1 MKKALSLLLAIVMVI
16 GMLPM
21 AALAAETGGKITFTT
36 DFTTDMGV
44 GDTFTVTAT
53 LSENPGIASFTNQ
66 LKWNSAAVKF
76 LGFDVDEDGYP
87 TDSNLF
93 SRWKPVINNE
103 TATITA
109 ASDTDITK
117 NGLIYIAKFE
127 IIADTGALD
136 LGLTTTEFGQ
146 KFTFANADGTDI
158 MPALNFSAIT
168 GLTVG
173 GKPVG
178 PEMPENAP
186 FTAITTDAGAIVD
199 VEDCGLLAVD
209 PWGGMPVEV
218 PYYHITIPAEA
229 TEAYIRFDMPSS
241 DFMSQTASDGT
252 PEIGSAWAGVNDE
265 GSGMAGLLFE
275 DMDDY
280 TNVIIP
286 LEFNGNP
293 WGDENMKSTVKT
305 ADEDELYCAVGP
317 QDTGANTIAVFSL
330 EFASEDGEEE
340 DIYSITIDE
349 NIVGGTVTV
358 IDENQEEINKAKEGA
373 SICLAYEAK
382 EGYRFKHYL
391 INGNVV
397 TEAELGMSNGF
408 YQMPAENITVSA
420 VFEEEGPEIEPNP
433 ITEIEISHPNI
444 EVDETTGAMSMA
456 MVSGASEQIDVSTVL
471 ENAELDATQ
480 EVVWSSSNPEV
491 ASVENGKVTA
501 QKEGST
507 VITAKAVEAS
517 DIALLA
523 DGEEVLAQ
531 FTLTVADPAAGYAV
545 NMGADK
551 TVDADETIQIPV
563 TVTHSDSN
571 VTDYKSF
578 EFTFQYNPTVL
589 TLKNE
594 SSAAEGKDITIV
606 NENGTITVRRY
617 GNALNVGGAAI
628 TLEFTAK
635 AVGNTNVKLT
645 GAKVGTSDDAQNQNI
660 PTAQIVD
667 NLTKITVSGYTVN
680 LPQDFVGETDK
691 TVVAPGESY
700 TFEAKDKNYTY
711 EVKATI
717 DGEEITVNSNED
729 GTSFTIPTGV
739 IDGNV
744 VIEIVNKEGK
754 KFEITLDGDS
764 LAHEGGFTTEGEKTY
779 VQYMTAY
786 TAKLTEKDH
795 YIYEL
800 KVTVNGETIA
810 HDYNGDT
817 GIITIAGNL
826 ITGPV
831 VIESGE
837 QESDKH
843 DVTFEGAYNSHA
855 KYEGDS
861 AVYDGESFSFT
872 IETPA
877 GFMIQSY
884 EVSYKMGDAEE
895 YTTLEANNGTYTIE
909 NITADL
915 TIKIEGTSDLKVE
928 VNEYVKLNGKTV
940 FLVTATQTLPEGK
953 NLAYNSYVM
962 YLKNF
967 QVEGSDTMEQMYS
980 YLVVVN
986 SGETLSVEAA
996 AEKISVVEAEATI
1009 LEASFNVNESSAL
1022 DINDAQLVYDLY
1034 NNVYQDIDIVGM
1046 QKFLRADVNGSRNID
1061 VADAAA
1067 VVDAILANKQ

>member
-1 MKKALSLLLAIVMVI
+1 MKKTLSLLLAIVMVLS
-16 GMLPM
+16 MLPISVF
-21 AALAAETGGKITFTT
+21 ATEAGPKITFTT
-36 DFTTDMGV
+36 DFTNEMEKGN
-44 GDTFTVTAT
+44 TFTVTAT
-53 LSENPGIASFTNQ
+53 LEGNTGLASFANQ
-66 LKWNSAAVKF
+66 LKWNPNVVEF
-76 LGFDVDEDGYP
+76 LGFKEVYDEDEEGYIMY
-87 TDSNLF
+87 TEVFSQTGWLIETNLNGSF
-93 SRWKPVINNE
+93 L
-103 TATITA
+103 A
-109 ASDTDITK
+109 ARTNDRTK
-117 NGLIYIAKFE
+117 NGILYVGEFK
-127 IIADTGALD
+127 IIAEDGALG
-136 LGLTTTEFGQ
+136 LGLATTEVGQ
-146 KFTFANADGTDI
+146 KYAFADSNGNTT
-158 MPALNFSAIT
+158 MPELDFSKIS

-209 PWGGMPVEV
+209 PWGGYPVEV
-218 PYYHITIPAEA
+218 PYYHITIPADA

-241 DFMSQTASDGT
+241 DFQSQSAADGT
-252 PEIGSAWAGVNDE
+252 PVIGSAWAGVNDE
-265 GSGMAGLLFE
+265 GSGMAGLKFE
-275 DMDDY
+275 DNSDH
-280 TNVIIP
+280 TIVIIP
-286 LEFNGNP
+286 LEFNADP
-293 WGDENMKSTVKT
+293 WGAGDMKSTVKT
-305 ADEDELYCAVGP
+305 ADEDELYYAVGP
-317 QDTGANTIAVFSL
+317 EDSSAAVIAVFSL

-340 DIYSITIDE
+340 DIYSITIDK

-373 SICLAYEAK
+373 SICLKYEAK

-397 TEAELGMSNGF
+397 TEAELGMYNGF

-444 EVDETTGAMSMA
+444 VIDETTDTMTMN
-456 MVSGASEQIDVSTVL
+456 MVAGASEQIDMSFAVAD
-471 ENAELDATQ
+471 AELESSQ
-480 EVVWSSSNPEV
+480 IVFWSSSDEEV
-491 ASVENGKVTA
+491 ATVDQNGKINA
-501 QKEGST
+501 LKGGST
-507 VITAKAVEAS
+507 TITAKAVEAS
-517 DIALLA
+517 GIALLA
-523 DGEEVLAQ
+523 DGEDVLAQ

-545 NMGADK
+545 NMGADAE
-551 TVDADETIQIPV
+551 VDANETIQIPV

-578 EFTFQYNPTVL
+578 EFTFQYDPTVL

-617 GNALNVGGAAI
+617 GNALKVGDAAI

-635 AVGNTNVKLT
+635 KTGNTNVKLT
-645 GAKVGTSDDAQNQNI
+645 SAKVGTTADARGENI

-667 NLTKITVSGYTVN
+667 NLTKITVSSYTVK
-680 LPQDFVGETDK
+680 LPDEFDGES
-691 TVVAPGESY
+691 VSVPGEDY
-700 TFEAKDKNYTY
+700 TFTAKDLNYNYTIT
-711 EVKATI
+711 ATI
-717 DGEEITVNSNED
+717 GNQTLTVTGSGTEADPYKITADQITGNIEITTEKS
-729 GTSFTIPTGV
+729 
-739 IDGNV
+739 
-744 VIEIVNKEGK
+744 GK
-754 KFEITLDGDS
+754 QFEITLNGES
-764 LAHEGGFTTEGEKTY
+764 LAHEDGFTTEGEKTY

-786 TAKLTEKDH
+786 TAKLTKKDH
-795 YIYEL
+795 YIYDL

-810 HDYNGDT
+810 HDYNGET

-837 QESDKH
+837 KESDKH
-843 DVTFEGAYNSHA
+843 NVEFEGAYASHA
-855 KYEGDS
+855 KYEGELG
-861 AVYDGESFSFT
+861 VYNGESFSFT

-877 GFMIQSY
+877 GLVIESY
-884 EVSYKMGDAEE
+884 QVSYKLGDAEE
-895 YTTLEANNGTYTIE
+895 YTTLEANDGTYTVE
-909 NITADL
+909 KVTAAL

-953 NLAYNSYVM
+953 NLAYNTKVM

-967 QVEGSDTMEQMYS
+967 QVEGETVQQYAF
-980 YLVVVN
+980 LVMVE
-986 SGETLSVEAA
+986 SGTLTVEDASA
-996 AEKISVVEAEATI
+996 QISVVEAASTV
-1009 LEASFNVNESSAL
+1009 LEDTFNVNESSAL

-1034 NNVYQDIDIVGM
+1034 NNVYQDIDTVGM
-1046 QKFLRADVNGSRNID
+1046 KKFLRADVNGSRNIN

-1067 VVDAILANKQ
+1067 VVDAILANNQ